1 MMHGQDRRGRLAA
14 LPKRDLQCS
23 SPFSQSSRFAKKKK
37 CKDPNYELP
46 TRRVKKRHAF
56 GLGADRDP
64 NIVSQYEK
72 GRCLLMQRA

>member
-1 MMHGQDRRGRLAA
+1 MDRTGEAGWLLFLNAICNAPPPSPRAA
-14 LPKRDLQCS
+14 GLQ
-23 SPFSQSSRFAKKKK
+23 KKKK